1 MNKERILI
9 LVGASLWIAGL
20 ALSIVGLNVA
30 PPAGRWM
37 AVIGN
42 IVFVLGLLLEGVI
55 WFRRRRQDNEEE
67 RRE

>member
-1 MNKERILI
+1 MKKDRIIVLI
-9 LVGASLWIAGL
+9 GASLWIAGL
-20 ALSIVGLNVA
+20 ALSIVGLNVQ

-42 IVFVLGLLLEGVI
+42 ILFLIGLLLEGVI
-55 WFRRRRQDNEEE
+55 WFRRRRRDNEEE